1 MRGTHRSTALG
12 RYRDAVSQ
20 LSEGG
25 EPFGALEDRIDE
37 LADLSVEQK
46 AALWLF
52 AFSLRDP
59 VEQRLVACAHLS
71 SVR

>member
-12 RYRDAVSQ
+12 RYRDAVSE
-20 LSEGG
+20 LMEGG
-25 EPFGALEDRIDE
+25 RAFGDVEDVIDT
-37 LADLSVEQK
+37 LADVTLDQK

-59 VEQRLVACAHLS
+59 VEQRMDARAHLY
-71 SVR
+71 SVQ